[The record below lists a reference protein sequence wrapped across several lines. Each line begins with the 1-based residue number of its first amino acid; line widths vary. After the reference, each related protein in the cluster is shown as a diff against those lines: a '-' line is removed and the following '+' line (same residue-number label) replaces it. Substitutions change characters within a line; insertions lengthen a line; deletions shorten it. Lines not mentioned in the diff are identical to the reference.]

1 MQEINDIVL
10 EEEQEDINEQEDQS
24 EERST
29 EDEIRMIKKAKES
42 KKDEEIDEK
51 IVTFLHEKGLSE
63 NLIKTLIKNDLTD
76 EHIRFLKGLNL
87 NDDNI
92 DYLQDLW
99 KTKIE
104 INKSSGSSIN
114 SITSSNSL
122 SNDYIQLS
130 PNSLYLKKV
139 LSKPLIQA
147 LCDIVA
153 KKPSDPIEYLGHWLL
168 HYKICEERAIQQKK
182 RELELSIDREKLDLK
197 DIEEKKSILTEQKED
212 EDEYSEDHN
221 FFDYGE

>member
-1 MQEINDIVL
+1 MQEINDILL
-10 EEEQEDINEQEDQS
+10 EEEQEDINEQEDES

-29 EDEIRMIKKAKES
+29 EDEIRMIKKAKEP
-42 KKDEEIDEK
+42 KKDEKIDEK

-76 EHIRFLKGLNL
+76 EHIRFLKELNL

-104 INKSSGSSIN
+104 IDKSSGSIN

-147 LCDIVA
+147 LCEIVA

-168 HYKICEERAIQQKK
+168 HYKICEERAIQQKE

-197 DIEEKKSILTEQKED
+197 DVEETKSILTERKD